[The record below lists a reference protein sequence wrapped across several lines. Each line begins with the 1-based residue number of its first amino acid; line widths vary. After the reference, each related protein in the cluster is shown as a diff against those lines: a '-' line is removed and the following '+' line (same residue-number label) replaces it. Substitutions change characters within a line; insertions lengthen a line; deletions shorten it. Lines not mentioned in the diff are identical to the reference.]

1 MKRAHLFAQPHWH
14 WEHIFWHSVKQ
25 LNHGPMLLCWLFSS
39 IRFGRVP
46 SEGNRLCCSSRQ
58 RRSRLLYRTACRC
71 LYRKGP
77 VFWCGHSLIHVCSLE
92 LLAQL
97 YIDKFMLEEP
107 LYICP
112 MIDARRMEVY
122 TAPFSVRNEK
132 DTGKTAF
139 KEGPVSALCVQH
151 GSFSELLNQGP
162 VMFIGD
168 GAPKCKELL
177 VHRNARF
184 ANLESHA
191 NGMAKAALRAF
202 RQNDF
207 EDTAYYV
214 PFYLKEY
221 QVKQPKKTF
230 NLFYGCINIAFS
242 GYNIPFLLM
251 IK

>member
-1 MKRAHLFAQPHWH
+1 LSLKQKQSIVKPILLIETSTSVCSASLALGTHILAQRQTTEPRAHA
-14 WEHIFWHSVKQ
+14 SVLAVFIHQILEECRLKATDCAAVAVSG
-25 LNHGPMLLCWLFSS
+25 GPGSYTGLRVGVSTAKGLC
-39 IRFGRVP
+39 FGADIP
-46 SEGNRLCCSSRQ
+46 
-58 RRSRLLYRTACRC
+58 
-71 LYRKGP
+71 
-77 VFWCGHSLIHVCSLE
+77 LIHVCSLE

-221 QVKQPKKTF
+221 QVKQPKKDV
-230 NLFYGCINIAFS
+230 
-242 GYNIPFLLM
+242 
-251 IK
+251 